1 MRVLMSPNKQEF
13 PMDKR
18 TLDRI
23 IETHC
28 ELATIWRQ
36 VADERCRD
44 MDTWGV
50 HDAVKRSM
58 AHEREIRA
66 LKMRFANVEA

>member
-1 MRVLMSPNKQEF
+1 MNKS
-13 PMDKR
+13 
-18 TLDRI
+18 TLASILEHHDA
-23 IETHC
+23 
-28 ELATIWRQ
+28 LAVMWRQ

-58 AHEREIRA
+58 YHEREIRA
-66 LKMRFANVEA
+66 LKMRFIYE